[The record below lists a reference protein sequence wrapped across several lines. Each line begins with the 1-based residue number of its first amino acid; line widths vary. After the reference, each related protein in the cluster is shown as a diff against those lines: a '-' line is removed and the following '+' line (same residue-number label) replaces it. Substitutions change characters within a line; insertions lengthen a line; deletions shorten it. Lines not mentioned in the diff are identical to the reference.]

1 MIKEFLIIL
10 IKGYQKFIS
19 PLLGKNCRFNPTCSQ
34 YAIIALEKHG
44 FFKGGFMAAKRIVKC
59 NPFHPGGNDPI

>member
-10 IKGYQKFIS
+10 IKGYQRFIS

-34 YAIIALEKHG
+34 YAIIALEKYG
-44 FFKGGFMAAKRIVKC
+44 FFKGGFMATKRIMKC